1 MSALRLDFIPSCRIP
16 NCITRRDLP
25 PPPPLF
31 LFKSLLFRLSPNHIL
46 RCSARLFHH
55 QEMN

>member
-1 MSALRLDFIPSCRIP
+1 MSALRLDFIPTCRIP
-16 NCITRRDLP
+16 NCITPRDLP
-25 PPPPLF
+25 PPSLF

-46 RCSARLFHH
+46 RRSARLFHH

>member
-1 MSALRLDFIPSCRIP
+1 MSALRLDFIPTCRIP
-16 NCITRRDLP
+16 NCITPRDL

-46 RCSARLFHH
+46 RRSARLFHH